1 MELSLIYIPPEILK
15 HIAIYCDLKTLVIMT
30 FVSTGMKVFI
40 ASHFTLVRFSLFSLC
55 RYAAKHNFP
64 TIIEWVIG
72 EYNCEDVIYRIVTTK
87 RHLGVTKW
95 LCKKS
100 TKLKEYILFT
110 ATRRGHL
117 DMVKWFFTNDLHNI
131 CSRCDLYIRMLI
143 AATKNGQLNI
153 INWLI
158 NRRMS
163 RIVRISISDW
173 IRTKS
178 LEYATINGHLH
189 IIKWLWTRKNNMN
202 RLVPYPIIPDTNKW
216 STVPNIAAR
225 YGHVEILDWYHI
237 INPTEC
243 AINLHCAVASGH
255 LEILKWASQN
265 GYAMDY
271 SIYRSALE
279 CGQIKILYWLLGL
292 DNFLYWDTLQS
303 IITSIE

>member
-1 MELSLIYIPPEILK
+1 
-15 HIAIYCDLKTLVIMT
+15 
-30 FVSTGMKVFI
+30 
-40 ASHFTLVRFSLFSLC
+40 
-55 RYAAKHNFP
+55 
-64 TIIEWVIG
+64 
-72 EYNCEDVIYRIVTTK
+72 
-87 RHLGVTKW
+87 
-95 LCKKS
+95 
-100 TKLKEYILFT
+100 
-110 ATRRGHL
+110 
-117 DMVKWFFTNDLHNI
+117 
-131 CSRCDLYIRMLI
+131 MLT

-163 RIVRISISDW
+163 SIMRISISDW

-202 RLVPYPIIPDTNKW
+202 SLVLYPTIPDTNKW
-216 STVPNIAAR
+216 STIPNIAAQ
-225 YGHVEILDWYHI
+225 YGHVEILDWYHT
-237 INPTEC
+237 INPTKC